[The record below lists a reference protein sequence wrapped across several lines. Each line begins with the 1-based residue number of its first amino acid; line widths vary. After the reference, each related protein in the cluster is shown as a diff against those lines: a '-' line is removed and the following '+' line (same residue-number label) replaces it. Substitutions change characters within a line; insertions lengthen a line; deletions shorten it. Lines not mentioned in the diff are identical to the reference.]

1 MKHRTPESRK
11 LWNKLKNDLDFV
23 QKYYRVT
30 NLTLSPYMENGV
42 YTEYEFLN
50 DPNWDIWDGIEY
62 KEITKEE
69 YKVMGFHF
77 KMKTESGFLKTYK
90 KYVDNKDRYY
100 EERDRER

>member
-1 MKHRTPESRK
+1 MKK
-11 LWNKLKNDLDFV
+11 
-23 QKYYRVT
+23 
-30 NLTLSPYMENGV
+30 
-42 YTEYEFLN
+42 
-50 DPNWDIWDGIEY
+50 
-62 KEITKEE
+62 ITKEE

>member
-1 MKHRTPESRK
+1 MNYYLVKETERGDCCCCCTNYEDVYLLETPK
-11 LWNKLKNDLDFV
+11 
-23 QKYYRVT
+23 
-30 NLTLSPYMENGV
+30 
-42 YTEYEFLN
+42 
-50 DPNWDIWDGIEY
+50 EY
-62 KEITKEE
+62 KDIIETGDGFNDFCFHMKKITKEE